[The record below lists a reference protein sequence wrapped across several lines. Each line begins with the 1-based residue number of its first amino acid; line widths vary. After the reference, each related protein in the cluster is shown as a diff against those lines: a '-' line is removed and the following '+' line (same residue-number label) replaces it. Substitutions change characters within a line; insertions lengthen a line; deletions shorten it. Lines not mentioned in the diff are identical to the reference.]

1 MSAESEKELQQ
12 MKKRFRE
19 LADKCYMQNV
29 YCFTDFLGMAELDV
43 FYGMERE
50 LSHVPSRVYGGGVCS
65 ERQMVRFG
73 SEEMLGYDLP
83 FPIACLYIRPLS
95 EKFADR
101 LTHRDFLGACMHLGI
116 ERSTLGDIV
125 TEVSGAYLYCV
136 ERIAPYIMEHL
147 VKIKHTSVTC
157 GLCGEEIKPPQPCL
171 ERREYQVS
179 SERLDGVIARAMGL
193 SREKSTLLFRE
204 RRVSVNGRLQEQ
216 ASCTPRKGD
225 IISVRG
231 HGKFVY
237 HGLSH
242 MTRKGKC
249 NIVVEFYV

>member
-73 SEEMLGYDLP
+73 SEETLGYDLP
-83 FPIACLYIRPLS
+83 FPIVCLYIRPLS

-101 LTHRDFLGACMHLGI
+101 LTHRDCLGLYA
-116 ERSTLGDIV
+116 
-125 TEVSGAYLYCV
+125 SGNCEKYAVGHCDRGVWGL
-136 ERIAPYIMEHL
+136 
-147 VKIKHTSVTC
+147 SV
-157 GLCGEEIKPPQPCL
+157 LCGTDCALYHGTSGENQA
-171 ERREYQVS
+171 YQCDL
-179 SERLDGVIARAMGL
+179 RI
-193 SREKSTLLFRE
+193 
-204 RRVSVNGRLQEQ
+204 
-216 ASCTPRKGD
+216 
-225 IISVRG
+225 VRG
-231 HGKFVY
+231 GDKAAAAPS
-237 HGLSH
+237 G
-242 MTRKGKC
+242 TP
-249 NIVVEFYV
+249 